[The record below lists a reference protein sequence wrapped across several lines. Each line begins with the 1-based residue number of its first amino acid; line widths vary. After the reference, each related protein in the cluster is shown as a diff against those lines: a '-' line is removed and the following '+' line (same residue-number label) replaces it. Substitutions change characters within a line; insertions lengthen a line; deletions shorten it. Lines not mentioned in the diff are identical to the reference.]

1 MKNHDDIRRM
11 LPALAG
17 NDLSAVEQA
26 LMEQHLT
33 DCPACRA
40 ELAQLRAVLQAMRT
54 APEVEPPDWLAGRVM
69 ARVREESPQRRSW
82 LARLFLPLH
91 LKLPLEA
98 FALVIIC
105 VTAWY
110 ITQDQNRSQ
119 QVLQESPAKMTPSSE
134 SSKDAASP
142 TAPVVSVAPKAE
154 SRPLMQAARPELQGP
169 SAPIVVAPQQVGTDR
184 ADRMERSKSA
194 SETVPIIPRRE
205 PLAGA
210 PAAPL
215 TERKMGTKHKA
226 ETGDNRLDVAGSG
239 LLRLRLVV
247 DDRTGVA
254 EKIRDSVQQSGG
266 FLRDNR
272 SGSALVRIEASRL
285 PDLLEHLVRLG
296 RVVEYP
302 GDQAPREGWIELQV
316 FW

>member
-1 MKNHDDIRRM
+1 
-11 LPALAG
+11 
-17 NDLSAVEQA
+17 
-26 LMEQHLT
+26 
-33 DCPACRA
+33 
-40 ELAQLRAVLQAMRT
+40 
-54 APEVEPPDWLAGRVM
+54 
-69 ARVREESPQRRSW
+69 
-82 LARLFLPLH
+82 LFLPLH

-98 FALVIIC
+98 FALVMIC
-105 VTAWY
+105 ITAWY
-110 ITQDQNRSQ
+110 VTQDLDRSQ
-119 QVLQESPAKMTPSSE
+119 QLLQKSPATVAPSRE
-134 SSKDAASP
+134 SIKDTAAPS
-142 TAPVVSVAPKAE
+142 APVVSVAPKAE
-154 SRPLMQAARPELQGP
+154 PRQLTQAARPELQAP
-169 SAPIVVAPQQVGTDR
+169 SAPTAVAPQQVAADR

-194 SETVPIIPRRE
+194 SETVPIIPGRE